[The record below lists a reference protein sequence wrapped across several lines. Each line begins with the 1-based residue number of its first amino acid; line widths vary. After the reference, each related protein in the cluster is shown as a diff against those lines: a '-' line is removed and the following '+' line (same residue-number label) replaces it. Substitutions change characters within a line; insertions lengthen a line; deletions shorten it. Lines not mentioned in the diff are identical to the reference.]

1 MATDI
6 LAEEQLKLELLRVLS
21 KYFLRQL
28 EELLRDKTGAFFPV
42 DRLSNLELGRR
53 LGKRKELQLMTVT
66 VNDALQNR
74 DFKIDLAFKF
84 HENSDA
90 AIEEANGAAWL
101 ADLLKTNNRL
111 KTARLLYFSEA
122 HSLLIY
128 EGLSNPTE
136 FFENDLDLPQK
147 LFLAGSALPYIHGL
161 FEQKVGL
168 DRYQHLITETLNG
181 LNITPNDRDELNY
194 LFKHPL
200 KQMSLSTAGAHC
212 FGDFHPGN
220 LMFYESTAPLENTG
234 DIRMDNII
242 IYLIDPA
249 YLDRESHVDRA
260 EDIGTFFSKFAYNDF
275 SLTQNFDKTVSD
287 IELFCKGY
295 DHTCAYNG
303 LSLSDYY
310 PEGITIDF
318 HIALGILMEC
328 LFKTRLAG
336 YSSSKSVSPVV
347 QTSVDAVRFI
357 LERRPFQIYDNIII
371 D

>member
-28 EELLRDKTGAFFPV
+28 ENLLRDKTGAFFPV

-53 LGKRKELQLMTVT
+53 LGKRKELQLMTVS
-66 VNDALQNR
+66 VCDALHNR
-74 DFKIDLAFKF
+74 EFKVDLAFKF

-101 ADLLKTNNRL
+101 EDLLKTNNRL
-111 KTARLLYFSEA
+111 KTAQLLYFSKE

-136 FFENDLDLPQK
+136 FFENELDLPQK

-161 FEQKVGL
+161 FEQKIVV
-168 DRYQHLITETLNG
+168 DRYLHLITETLNG
-181 LNITPNDRDELNY
+181 LNISPNDRDELNY

-200 KQMSLSTAGAHC
+200 KQMGLSLAGAHC

-220 LMFYESTAPLENTG
+220 LMFYESDTSHANTG
-234 DIRMDNII
+234 DIRIDKTI

-249 YLDRESHVDRA
+249 FIERDSFVDRA
-260 EDIGTFFSKFAYNDF
+260 EDVGTFFSKFAYNDF

-295 DHTCAYNG
+295 DYTCSYNG
-303 LSLSDYY
+303 VYFPDYY
-310 PEGITIDF
+310 PEGTTFDF
-318 HIALGILMEC
+318 HIALGILIDS

-336 YSSSKSVSPVV
+336 YSPPDSVSPLV
-347 QTSVDAVRFI
+347 QTSIEAAKYI
-357 LERRPFQIYDNIII
+357 LERRPFQIYS
-371 D
+371 

>member
-28 EELLRDKTGAFFPV
+28 EELLRDKTGSFFPIN
-42 DRLSNLELGRR
+42 RLSNLELGKR
-53 LGKRKELQLMTVT
+53 LGKRKELQLMTVS
-66 VNDALQNR
+66 VCDALQNR

-84 HENSDA
+84 HESPDA

-101 ADLLKTNNRL
+101 EDLLKTNSRL
-111 KTARLLYFSEA
+111 KTARLLYFSQE

-128 EGLSNPTE
+128 EGLSNPKE
-136 FFENDLDLPQK
+136 FFDHELDLPQK

-161 FEQKVGL
+161 FEQNVVI
-168 DRYQHLITETLNG
+168 DRYLHLITETLNG
-181 LNITPNDRDELNY
+181 LNISPNDRDELNY

-200 KQMSLSTAGAHC
+200 KQMGLSLAGAHC

-220 LMFYESTAPLENTG
+220 LMFYESETPLENSG
-234 DIRMDNII
+234 DIRMDKTI

-249 YLDRESHVDRA
+249 YLDRDSFVDRS

-287 IELFCKGY
+287 VELFCKGY
-295 DHTCAYNG
+295 DHTCSYNG
-303 LSLSDYY
+303 VSLSDYY

-318 HIALGILMEC
+318 HIALGILIES
-328 LFKTRLAG
+328 LFKTRIAG
-336 YSSSKSVSPVV
+336 YPHTNSVSPLV
-347 QTSVDAVRFI
+347 QTSVDAVKFI
-357 LERRPFQIYDNIII
+357 LERRPFQVYE
-371 D
+371 